1 MTEKKLDW
9 DRRLECLK
17 DGEVLGAKLVSSDY
31 KGCDGVV
38 YRLVQVEKARHPRPP
53 YSAVYA
59 YHEDGAPRYVGE
71 APPLR
76 NKVKKVTKW
85 YNLYADRPGFVYFD
99 NEESARGSE
108 WKGSPPRA
116 TLPIEIEEPE

>member
-9 DRRLECLK
+9 DKPIETVSGKPAKVVSRDFKSKGRGFDVVVQIEEDYESRLYFYLQ
-17 DGEVLGAKLVSSDY
+17 DG
-31 KGCDGVV
+31 
-38 YRLVQVEKARHPRPP
+38 RP
-53 YSAVYA
+53 V
-59 YHEDGAPRYVGE
+59 YVG
-71 APPLR
+71 PLLR